1 MKNSMKYKGYSAS
14 ITYSPED
21 ECLVGRLLN
30 INDMVSF
37 DGSSVKDVKAAFEEA
52 VDDYVAACREFG
64 KSPEKSFS
72 GKVMFRIDPAV
83 HAKAAMA
90 ALLLILSL
98 ATAVGVLLV
107 AMGMWLPRL

>member
-1 MKNSMKYKGYSAS
+1 MKNNMKYKGYNAR
-14 ITYSPED
+14 IDYSPED

-37 DGSSVKDVKAAFEEA
+37 HGSSVKEIKAAFEEA

-64 KSPEKSFS
+64 KRPDKPFS

-90 ALLLILSL
+90 AELEGKSL
-98 ATAVGVLLV
+98 NQWAEDVMSKAASDCRT
-107 AMGMWLPRL
+107 